1 MRLRTV
7 LRKTFMVLG
16 LMLSGVVLGGLF
28 VYVKS
33 MRARPALQP
42 WHLISL
48 DEEYQ
53 AGDPDSNFD
62 DYLAREE
69 RLFAELQREVI
80 DAVAEKGPTLINRF
94 DPESETFP
102 GRFSPNWNRSFVLEP
117 PHPRG
122 AILLLHGLSD
132 SPYSMRALG
141 SFFAEQ
147 GLVVVGL
154 RLPGH
159 GTAPGA
165 LAEVVWEDWAAVVR
179 LVAPTVRAKAGPE
192 GKFFVAGYSNG
203 AALSVEYAVESLEAA
218 ELPVPDGLFLFS
230 PAIGVSPLAFL
241 AKFQLWLS
249 RLPGMEKLAWLD
261 ILPEY
266 DTYKYN
272 SFPVNA
278 GQQIYRLTSALAAG
292 MVRLKTHDRTAEL
305 PPILSF
311 GSVVDATVPVKAIID
326 RLYDLLLPNGSEVVI
341 FDVNR
346 AAEMEWFVLTDFDVN
361 LQKFLEREDRS
372 YSVTLVTNRGPE
384 TLELV
389 ARRKG
394 AGAEEW
400 VEEPLDLAWPRG
412 IYSLSHVAIPFSP
425 EDPLYG
431 STPTSALTLGN
442 LEIRGERGVLSV
454 PLPLLMRLRY
464 NPFYAYME
472 ARVGERL
479 EESFAA
485 AR

>member
-1 MRLRTV
+1 MRLRCV
-7 LRKTFMVLG
+7 LRKTFNIVG
-16 LMLSGVVLGGLF
+16 LRLSGVVLTGLF
-28 VYVKS
+28 IYIQG

-42 WHLISL
+42 WHLTSL

-53 AGDPDSNFD
+53 AGDPDSSFE

-80 DAVAEKGPTLINRF
+80 DVVAEKGPTLINRF
-94 DPESETFP
+94 DPDSRTFP

-117 PHPRG
+117 PSPRG

-141 SFFAEQ
+141 SFFAQ
-147 GLVVVGL
+147 RGLAVVGL

-165 LAEVVWEDWAAVVR
+165 LANVAWEDWAGVVR
-179 LVAPTVRAKAGPE
+179 LAALAAREKAGPE
-192 GKFFVAGYSNG
+192 GKFFIAGYSNG
-203 AALSVEYAVESLEAA
+203 AALSVEYAVESLDAA

-241 AKFQLWLS
+241 AKFQLALS
-249 RLPGMEKLAWLD
+249 RLPGMDTLAWLD
-261 ILPEY
+261 LLPEY
-266 DTYKYN
+266 DPYKYN

-278 GQQIYRLTSALAAG
+278 GRQIYRLTSAMAAG
-292 MVRLKTHDRTAEL
+292 MVRLGAQGRTGEL

-311 GSVVDATVPVKAIID
+311 ASVVDATVPVKAIVD
-326 RLYDLLLPNGSEVVI
+326 RLYDLLLPNGSEIVI

-346 AAEMEWFVLTDFDVN
+346 AAEIEWFIESGFDVG

-384 TLELV
+384 TWELV
-389 ARRKG
+389 ARKKQ
-394 AGAEEW
+394 AGAAEW

-425 EDPLYG
+425 QDPLYG
-431 STPTSALTLGN
+431 NAPRGTLTLGN
-442 LEIRGERGVLSV
+442 LEIRGERGVLNV
-454 PLPLLMRLRY
+454 PLPVLMRLRY
-464 NPFYAYME
+464 NPFYSYIE
-472 ARVGERL
+472 ARLGEKL
-479 EESFAA
+479 EDSFAA